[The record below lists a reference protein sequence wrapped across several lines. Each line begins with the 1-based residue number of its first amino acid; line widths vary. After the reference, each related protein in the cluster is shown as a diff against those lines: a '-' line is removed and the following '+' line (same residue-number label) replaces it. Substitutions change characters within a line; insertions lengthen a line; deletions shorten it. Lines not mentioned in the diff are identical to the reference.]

1 MQKII
6 SFLLFI
12 SLSFLAQ
19 AQQIRGIV
27 KDKQTQS
34 PLIGATVQVLHTEP
48 IIGAATNENGE
59 FFLAKA
65 KLGRVQLQVQ
75 YIGYQPLVTEGLIL
89 TSVKDVFLE
98 LEMSADAAVLNDVV
112 IHASHH
118 AFEPINALSVVSTRS
133 FSVEE
138 TERMPAGAN
147 DPGRV
152 ALSYPG
158 VQRGE
163 DDSENQ
169 IIVRGNSPS
178 GIMWRLEGIDI
189 PNPNHFALIGSSGG
203 GVTVFSAQL
212 MSKSDFSTGGF
223 AAEYGNAIAGFYD
236 IKLRQGNREARENRF
251 RLGVLGIDA
260 ATEGPIKKGRSS
272 YLVNYRYSTLGLL
285 SKMGFYLVGER
296 VTNDFQDL
304 SFNLAFN
311 SKNNKSIVTVFGIG
325 GLSEEH
331 YLPVEIAE
339 NRKIGVANHWEDRVK
354 PANVGAMGVTWTRLL
369 DDKSYLKTVVALM
382 GSRIARQYDTLSLK
396 DVRFRY
402 ETQLYNDKRVAA
414 SVTYNRKIND
424 KMLLKTGLIANQI
437 FFDFLKNSKPRK
449 SITDINQLQ
458 LKTNVQ
464 GEGSTQQVQHYTQF
478 QFSPSSKINLNIGY
492 HILKLFVN
500 QDIAIEPRLS
510 AEYKISETQRL
521 SAAFGLHSKTLPLM
535 SYYLR
540 DSLGTLLN
548 KDLKLLRSQ
557 HFVVAYHLYS
567 RQNMRLSVEA
577 YAQKLSK
584 IPIRSDV
591 KSSYW
596 MLNFSGEYPEFKVVS
611 EGRGTN
617 LGVDVALEKRFSN
630 SYFFLVNGSAMK
642 GIFQAANGKSFDT
655 RFNTRF
661 SSSYTFGK
669 EFYLRKSRI
678 IQIGGRFL
686 YNGGFRYTPFDPVL
700 SKAQGRYVENI
711 DAINTGQVSAYQ
723 RLDMRFAYR
732 FNARRWA
739 GNISLD
745 IQNVLDKKNA
755 TNVAYN
761 ALRQETVIEYRGSG
775 LIPLLSLGFDF

>member
-1 MQKII
+1 
-6 SFLLFI
+6 
-12 SLSFLAQ
+12 
-19 AQQIRGIV
+19 
-27 KDKQTQS
+27 
-34 PLIGATVQVLHTEP
+34 
-48 IIGAATNENGE
+48 
-59 FFLAKA
+59 
-65 KLGRVQLQVQ
+65 
-75 YIGYQPLVTEGLIL
+75 
-89 TSVKDVFLE
+89 
-98 LEMSADAAVLNDVV
+98 
-112 IHASHH
+112 
-118 AFEPINALSVVSTRS
+118 
-133 FSVEE
+133 
-138 TERMPAGAN
+138 
-147 DPGRV
+147 
-152 ALSYPG
+152 
-158 VQRGE
+158 
-163 DDSENQ
+163 
-169 IIVRGNSPS
+169 
-178 GIMWRLEGIDI
+178 
-189 PNPNHFALIGSSGG
+189 
-203 GVTVFSAQL
+203 
-212 MSKSDFSTGGF
+212 
-223 AAEYGNAIAGFYD
+223 
-236 IKLRQGNREARENRF
+236 
-251 RLGVLGIDA
+251 
-260 ATEGPIKKGRSS
+260 
-272 YLVNYRYSTLGLL
+272 
-285 SKMGFYLVGER
+285 
-296 VTNDFQDL
+296 
-304 SFNLAFN
+304 
-311 SKNNKSIVTVFGIG
+311 
-325 GLSEEH
+325 
-331 YLPVEIAE
+331 
-339 NRKIGVANHWEDRVK
+339 
-354 PANVGAMGVTWTRLL
+354 VTWTRLL

-402 ETQLYNDKRVAA
+402 ETQLYNDKRGAA
-414 SVTYNRKIND
+414 SVTYNRKFND

-464 GEGSTQQVQHYTQF
+464 GEGSTQQVQHYTQL

-540 DSLGTLLN
+540 DSFGTLLN
-548 KDLKLLRSQ
+548 KELKLLRSQ

-617 LGVDVALEKRFSN
+617 LGIDVALEKRFSN

-700 SKAQGRYVENI
+700 SKAQGRYVENS
-711 DAINTGQVSAYQ
+711 DAINTGQVSPYQ
-723 RLDMRFAYR
+723 RLDIRFAYR

>member
-1 MQKII
+1 MQKTVY
-6 SFLLFI
+6 FLLFMAFG
-12 SLSFLAQ
+12 FLVPAQ
-19 AQQIRGIV
+19 NIRGIV
-27 KDKQTQS
+27 KDKQTQN
-34 PLIGATVQVLHTEP
+34 PLIGATIQVLKSEP
-48 IIGAATNENGE
+48 IIVTSSNENGE
-59 FFLAKA
+59 FLLAKA

-75 YIGYQPLVTEGLIL
+75 YVGYQPLVTEAFIL
-89 TSVKDVFLE
+89 GSIKDVFLE
-98 LEMSADAAVLNDVV
+98 LELSQDAAMLNDVV
-112 IHASHH
+112 VKSSHH

-158 VQRGE
+158 VQRGQ

-236 IKLRQGNREARENRF
+236 IKLRQGNRETRENRF

-260 ATEGPIKKGRSS
+260 ATEGPIQKGRSS

-311 SKNNKSIVTVFGIG
+311 SKNNKSIVTVFGVG

-331 YLPVEIAE
+331 YMPVEIAE
-339 NRKIGVANHWEDRVK
+339 KRKIGVANHWEDRVK
-354 PANVGAMGVTWTRLL
+354 PANVGAFGVTWTRLL

-382 GSRIARQYDTLSLK
+382 GSRIARQYDTLNLK

-402 ETQLYNDKRVAA
+402 DTELYNDKRLAA
-414 SVTYNRKIND
+414 SITYSRKFND

-437 FFDFLKNSKPRK
+437 FFDFLKNSKPRNN
-449 SITDINQLQ
+449 ITDINQLQ

-464 GEGSTQQVQHYTQF
+464 GEGSTQQLQQYTQL
-478 QFSPSSKINLNIGY
+478 QYSPSSKINLNIGY

-510 AEYKISETQRL
+510 AEYKINENQRL

-540 DSLGTLLN
+540 DSSGTLLN

-557 HFVVAYHLYS
+557 HFVVAYHLFT
-567 RQNMRLSVEA
+567 RNNMRLSVET

-584 IPIRSDV
+584 IPVQPDA

-596 MLNFSGEYPEFKVVS
+596 MLNFSGDYPEFKVLS
-611 EGRGTN
+611 EGKGVN
-617 LGVDVALEKRFSN
+617 LGLDAALEKRFSN
-630 SYFFLVNGSAMK
+630 SYFFLLNGSAMK
-642 GIFQAANGKSFDT
+642 GVFETYDGKTYNT

-661 SSSYTFGK
+661 SSSYTAGK
-669 EFYLRKSRI
+669 EFYWRKNRVL
-678 IQIGGRFL
+678 QIGGRFL

-700 SKAQGRYVENI
+700 SKAQGRYVEKS
-711 DAINTGQVSAYQ
+711 DALNEGQVPAYQ
-723 RLDMRFAYR
+723 RLDVRIAYR

-755 TNVAYN
+755 TNVAYD
-761 ALRQETVIEYRGSG
+761 ALRQTTVVEYRGSG